1 MANHNNLPEVNV
13 VWFRRDLRL
22 EDNAALYHA
31 LKSEKPVIGL
41 FVFDENILKDL
52 PKDDARLGFI
62 YNEVLALR
70 KAFEER
76 GGVFELYH
84 TTPEKAWAELLT
96 HYQVEQA
103 FAAEDYEAYAISR
116 DKTIDELIKQ
126 KDGRGLEL
134 VKDQVIN
141 RWDEVLKDD
150 QTPYGVY
157 TPYSRKWLSQWSA
170 YFVKPYPSEAY
181 LNNLYKGKA
190 KTKSLS
196 LEDLGFQK
204 SPIPIPSK
212 AIEDKVLIEYG
223 ETRNNP
229 SLPTSRMG
237 LHLRFGTVSTRLL
250 VARAHNLHAEVYLKE
265 LIWREFFMQLMWYRP
280 ETQHQAG
287 DARYDRIP
295 WRNAPEDFARWCEGQ
310 TGVPMVDAGMRE
322 LNATG
327 FMHNRVRMLTA
338 SYLCKHLLID
348 WRLGEAYFA
357 EKLLDY
363 EQSSNVGNW
372 QWVAGSGADSAP
384 YFRIFN
390 PTEQQKKF
398 DPRGDYVRLWVPE
411 LDGLSY
417 PQPMVDHK
425 FARERALATYK
436 AALTAN

>member
-1 MANHNNLPEVNV
+1 MAQHQKLPEVNV
-13 VWFRRDLRL
+13 IWFRRDLRI

-41 FVFDENILKDL
+41 FVFDENILKHL
-52 PKDDARLGFI
+52 PKADARLVFI
-62 YNEVLALR
+62 HAEVLALR

-76 GGVFELYH
+76 GGVFELFH
-84 TTPEKAWAELLT
+84 DTPEKAWSQLLT
-96 HYQVEQA
+96 NYHVINAY
-103 FAAEDYEAYAISR
+103 AAEDYEVYASTR
-116 DKTIDELIKQ
+116 DTAIDALIKAEGGQ
-126 KDGRGLEL
+126 GLEL

-150 QTPYGVY
+150 RSPYGVY

-170 YFVKPYPSEAY
+170 YFVKPYPSENY
-181 LNNLYKGKA
+181 LANLFKGTPQTPA
-190 KTKSLS
+190 LT
-196 LEDLGFQK
+196 LEQLGFEK
-204 SPIPIPSK
+204 STILIPSK
-212 AIEDKVLIEYG
+212 IIEDRVLVEYG

-250 VARAHNLHAEVYLKE
+250 VARAHWLNAEVYLKE

-280 ETQHQAG
+280 ETQQKAG
-287 DARYDRIP
+287 DSRYDRIP
-295 WRNAPEDFARWCEGQ
+295 WRDSPEEFERWCKGE

-322 LNATG
+322 LNTTG
-327 FMHNRVRMLTA
+327 FMHNRVRMVTA
-338 SYLCKHLLID
+338 SYLCKHLLMD
-348 WRLGEAYFA
+348 WRFGEAYFA

-398 DPRGDYVRLWVPE
+398 DAKGEYVRRWVPE
-411 LDGLSY
+411 IDSLSY

-425 FARERALATYK
+425 FARERALSTYK
-436 AALTAN
+436 EALSQR